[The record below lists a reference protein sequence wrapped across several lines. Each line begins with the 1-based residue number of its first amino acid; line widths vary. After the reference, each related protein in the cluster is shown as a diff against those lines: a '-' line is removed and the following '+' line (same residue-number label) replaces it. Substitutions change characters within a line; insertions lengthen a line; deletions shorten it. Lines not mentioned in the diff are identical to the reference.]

1 MILKHSPLLIAIT
14 VAILLGSSADTSMA
28 DDQTWRITTTRERV
42 RYSTH
47 GSTVHGHKFGLVKHK
62 DSCNKDNLWISWST
76 RQSKVR
82 ALTGTHAQL
91 ELTVGDVTV
100 PLGVELTATVPLT
113 SRITVI
119 AFTNFWAGRR
129 LIDLLSKGEKAK
141 VKVTGPDV
149 LVNHLDIREDTF
161 SLVGFIQSRTESRK
175 TCLSFADA

>member
-1 MILKHSPLLIAIT
+1 LKHSALVIAIT
-14 VAILLGSSADTSMA
+14 FAILLFALGSSAVA
-28 DDQTWRITTTRERV
+28 DDQTWRITTDRERV

-62 DSCNKDNLWISWST
+62 GSCNNDNLWISWST
-76 RQSKVR
+76 TDSKVR
-82 ALTGTHAQL
+82 ALTGTPAQL
-91 ELTVGDVTV
+91 ELTVGNVSV

-113 SRITVI
+113 SRTTLI
-119 AFTNFWAGRR
+119 AFTNHWASPR

-141 VKVTGPDV
+141 VKVTGPDA

-161 SLVGFIQSRTESRK
+161 SLVGFIQGRAESRK